1 MEAELPLEDV
11 PFEGQADQTRS
22 EEATKIQDRRTRPRR
37 IRTAKRPAQD
47 QVRTPPEEAP
57 LKADPALPPVESR
70 PATAVR
76 SEEVPTVEQERSP
89 PEDGRS
95 APAPCGATEPC
106 TAFCRAFC
114 ADRTSKFLAHIYS

>member
-22 EEATKIQDRRTRPRR
+22 EEATKIQDRRTRPSR

-76 SEEVPTVEQERSP
+76 SEEVPALHLHKGILEFLMCVPIWSSSGSP
-89 PEDGRS
+89 GH
-95 APAPCGATEPC
+95 
-106 TAFCRAFC
+106 
-114 ADRTSKFLAHIYS
+114 L